1 MGWETLYPARLKNRT
16 ENYKLTLNSTEGSD
30 IEAKDHTR
38 YLVCMMALAALASVV
53 YTFKFKVR

>member
-1 MGWETLYPARLKNRT
+1 M
-16 ENYKLTLNSTEGSD
+16 TLNSTEGSD

-53 YTFKFKVR
+53 YTFKFRGDYRRRRANQGGDSAKSSG